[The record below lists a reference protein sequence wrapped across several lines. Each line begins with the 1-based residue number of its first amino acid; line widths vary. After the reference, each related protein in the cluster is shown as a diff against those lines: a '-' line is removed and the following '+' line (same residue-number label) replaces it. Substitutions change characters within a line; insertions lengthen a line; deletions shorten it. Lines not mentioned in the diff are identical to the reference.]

1 MNHPNIFDYTQLKQ
15 TRDISCTVCIIG
27 SGAGGATLA
36 AQLTQK
42 GHDVVMLEAGS
53 NRYVKHFDM
62 DESTAFTNLYQEGG
76 LRATEDLSLSILQGA
91 TLGGSTTINWTT
103 CFRTPERV
111 LSIWRDRY
119 GLTDFTEEYLNPY
132 FEKIEK
138 RLNIN
143 PWPEVIANE
152 NNKVIVRGA
161 KKLDWEYSVLRRNVK
176 SCANSGFCGM
186 GCPVDA
192 KQGMLLTTIP
202 DALNAGMRL
211 FCNTQALQLN
221 TSSTRVERVVAE
233 VIDPTTK
240 KKTGVRVNVN
250 AKIVVSACGAING
263 PALFLRSGL
272 NEKNI
277 VGKRTFLHPVI
288 GVAAEFDSPINGFY
302 GAPQSISSHQF
313 IDRGPDK
320 IGYFLEVAP
329 THPILAS
336 TAASSFGKNQ
346 QLFMKR
352 LANLSFLIAIHA
364 DGIHH
369 DDEGGVVSLR
379 PSGRPKITYPTS
391 PTLTEAFAHSHKSL
405 AQLSIAAGA
414 KRCHTMHVQGPVI
427 ENQSDISKLDTH
439 EYGALK
445 HGVFSAHQMGGLPMG
460 RDPNVSVVNPQFRH
474 HTIENLYVVDG
485 SVFPTALGVNP
496 SQTIYTLS
504 LLASEH
510 IEEKLQQI

>member
-1 MNHPNIFDYTQLKQ
+1 MKHPNIFDHTHLKQ

-36 AQLTQK
+36 AQLAQK

-53 NRYVKHFDM
+53 NRYSKHFNM
-62 DESTAFTNLYQEGG
+62 DESQSFTNLYQEGG

-111 LSIWRDRY
+111 LSIWRKRY
-119 GLTDFTEEYLNPY
+119 GLHKFTEDYLNPY
-132 FEKIEK
+132 FEKVEQ
-138 RLNIN
+138 RLNIY
-143 PWPEVIANE
+143 PWVEKLANE
-152 NNKVIVRGA
+152 NNKVIIKGA

-176 SCANSGFCGM
+176 GCANSGFCGM

-202 DALNAGMRL
+202 DALEAGMRL
-211 FCNTQALQLN
+211 FCNTRALQIN
-221 TSSTRVERVVAE
+221 ASSTRVERVVAE
-233 VIDPTTK
+233 VIDPSTN
-240 KKTGVRVNVN
+240 KKTGVRVNIN

-277 VGKRTFLHPVI
+277 VGKRTFLHPVV
-288 GVAAEFDSPINGFY
+288 GVAAEFDTPINGFY

-313 IDRGPDK
+313 IDRGADK
-320 IGYFLEVAP
+320 VGYFIEVAP

-346 QLFMKR
+346 QLFMTR
-352 LANLSFLIAIHA
+352 LSHLSFLIAIHA
-364 DGIHH
+364 DGIHPE
-369 DDEGGVVSLR
+369 DQGGVVSLR
-379 PSGRPKITYPTS
+379 PSGRPTITYPTS
-391 PTLTEAFAHSHKSL
+391 PILEEAFAHSHKSL
-405 AQLSIAAGA
+405 AELSLAAGA
-414 KRCHTMHVQGPVI
+414 KQCHTMHVHAPTI
-427 ENQSDISKLDTH
+427 KSSADLPKLAAQ

-445 HGVFSAHQMGGLPMG
+445 HGIFSAHQMGGLPMG
-460 RDPNVSVVNPQFRH
+460 KDPNMSVVNPQFRH

-496 SQTIYTLS
+496 SQTIYTLA
-504 LLASEH
+504 LIASEH
-510 IEEKLQQI
+510 IDENLQKI